1 MKSSVS
7 AALFAVACFFS
18 STVTASI
25 DREVECL
32 TRNIYFEAGNES
44 FRGKLAVAQVSINR
58 SQDARF
64 PSTVCSVV
72 QQVTKKGGKVICQ
85 FSWYCT
91 DKRHAKIFVYSH
103 QYQESASVAR
113 LVLLD
118 GLRLDHLSN
127 ALYFHAKHVNPKWG
141 KKHVATIGNHIF
153 YADHRK

>member
-1 MKSSVS
+1 MKSSILT
-7 AALFAVACFFS
+7 AFFAVACFFS
-18 STVTASI
+18 SSVTASI

-44 FRGKLAVAQVSINR
+44 FAGKLAVAQVSLNR

-64 PSTVCSVV
+64 PSSICSVV
-72 QQVTKKGGKVICQ
+72 QQVTRRDGKIVCQ

-91 DKRHAKIFVYSH
+91 NKRHAKISPYSDR
-103 QYQESASVAR
+103 YQESASVAR
-113 LVLLD
+113 LVLMD
-118 GLRLDHLSN
+118 GLRMHNLGN

-153 YADHRK
+153 YADYRK